1 MAADEAQLI
10 YELRN
15 VGYDGPFL
23 DQNYASTAIFART
36 SGAQSGEFQDVVIWL
51 TEEIRMLGKLDE
63 RVGKSDDANS
73 FVLELSAFLKELT
86 CPYASLTSGHVSDR
100 LQTAESKL
108 LLLDY
113 LINELMAFKM
123 LESLK
128 PKEKSTVI
136 TLHETPTAAALKDIC
151 ITLGMGKPPNNVPP
165 KALFERINTSLD
177 ETIRKAGENR
187 LSKPLFN
194 PKERLTAEQWS
205 KLDKLQKDL
214 DNEYDLRRKML
225 LTRLDVTIQSF
236 KWSNRVKD
244 KEQIIAERYAEKR
257 KVLDTLEAGGRDTDI
272 AALLAARETLAIIE
286 KTSSASVRKNTKSK
300 IQRHIIGRVPDRGGR
315 AYEHNPP
322 PMEMP
327 SWQNQ
332 RSGGGGGGGRGGF
345 GGGRG
350 GGRGGGGGNN
360 AGSGGFQQQQGN
372 YSNKGYNQGG
382 QSYHQGGRGGG
393 GGGYSHGGGGGSVA
407 GNGTGNGGG
416 AGSFH
421 QGGGGSHN
429 QNRGSRVQGGWSQPQ
444 QDYNHSGYGSG
455 SGRSSYSGNSDQYSN
470 HSGSSRTSYNDHRG
484 GGSYSDRGFGGD
496 RGYGGD
502 HRGGGYA
509 GDRGGSA
516 GYGDNRNNYDNEYN
530 SRGGGRGGGGRSNYN
545 RGGGRR

>member
-15 VGYDGPFL
+15 VGYEGPFL
-23 DQNYASTAIFART
+23 DQNYASTAIFA
-36 SGAQSGEFQDVVIWL
+36 GPQSGEFQDIVLWL
-51 TEEIRMLGKLDE
+51 TEEIRILGKLDE
-63 RVGKSDDANS
+63 RVGKSEDASS
-73 FVLELSAFLKELT
+73 FILELSAFLKELT

-100 LQTAESKL
+100 LQTLESKL

-136 TLHETPTAAALKDIC
+136 TLHESPTAAALKDIC

-165 KALFERINTSLD
+165 KALFERINASLD

-187 LSKPLFN
+187 LSKPLFS
-194 PKERLTAEQWS
+194 PKERLTAEQWA
-205 KLDKLQKDL
+205 KLEKLQKDL
-214 DNEYDLRRKML
+214 DSEYDLRRKML

-236 KWSNRVKD
+236 RWSSRVKD
-244 KEQIIAERYAEKR
+244 KEGVIADRYAEKR
-257 KVLDTLEAGGRDTDI
+257 KLLDTMEVGGRDTDI

-322 PMEMP
+322 PLEMP
-327 SWQNQ
+327 SWQTQ
-332 RSGGGGGGGRGGF
+332 RNTGGGGGGRGGF

-350 GGRGGGGGNN
+350 GGRGGGNN
-360 AGSGGFQQQQGN
+360 AGGGGFHQQQQQQGN

-382 QSYHQGGRGGG
+382 GQNYHQGGRGG
-393 GGGYSHGGGGGSVA
+393 YNHGA
-407 GNGTGNGGG
+407 GNGTGGGG
-416 AGSFH
+416 GGGGFH
-421 QGGGGSHN
+421 QGGGGGGGHN

-455 SGRSSYSGNSDQYSN
+455 SGRSSYSSGSDQYSN
-470 HSGSSRTSYNDHRG
+470 NSGSSSRAGYSDHRG
-484 GGSYSDRGFGGD
+484 GGNYSDRGYGGSD

-502 HRGGGYA
+502 RGGGYGGG
-509 GDRGGSA
+509 GDRGGNAS
-516 GYGDNRNNYDNEYN
+516 YGDNRNNYDNEYS

>member
-23 DQNYASTAIFART
+23 DQNYASTAIFA
-36 SGAQSGEFQDVVIWL
+36 GPQSGEFQDAVIWL
-51 TEEIRMLGKLDE
+51 TEEIRVLGKLDE

-73 FVLELSAFLKELT
+73 FVLELSAFLKDLT
-86 CPYASLTSGHVSDR
+86 CPYSSLTSGHVSDR
-100 LQTAESKL
+100 LQTLESKL

-128 PKEKSTVI
+128 PKEKSNVI
-136 TLHETPTAAALKDIC
+136 TLHESPTAAALKDIC

-165 KALFERINTSLD
+165 KALFERINSSLD

-194 PKERLTAEQWS
+194 PKERLTVEQWA
-205 KLDKLQKDL
+205 KLEKLQKDL

-244 KEQIIAERYAEKR
+244 KEQTIAERYAEKR
-257 KVLDTLEAGGRDTDI
+257 KVLDGLEVGGRDTDI

-322 PMEMP
+322 PLEMP
-327 SWQNQ
+327 SWQTQ
-332 RSGGGGGGGRGGF
+332 RSTGGGGGRGGF

-350 GGRGGGGGNN
+350 GGRGGGSGG
-360 AGSGGFQQQQGN
+360 GGFQQQQGSYN
-372 YSNKGYNQGG
+372 NNKGYNQGGGGG
-382 QSYHQGGRGGG
+382 QSYHQGGRGGYG
-393 GGGYSHGGGGGSVA
+393 HGGAGGIG
-407 GNGTGNGGG
+407 GNGNGNGGG
-416 AGSFH
+416 GAGGFH
-421 QGGGGSHN
+421 QGGGGGGHN

-470 HSGSSRTSYNDHRG
+470 HSGSSRASYNDHHRGGG
-484 GGSYSDRGFGGD
+484 GGSYSDRGYGGD
-496 RGYGGD
+496 RGGYGGD
-502 HRGGGYA
+502 RGGGYG
-509 GDRGGSA
+509 GDRGGNG

-530 SRGGGRGGGGRSNYN
+530 NRGGGRGGGGRSNYN

>member
-15 VGYDGPFL
+15 VGYEGPFL
-23 DQNYASTAIFART
+23 DQNYASTAVFA
-36 SGAQSGEFQDVVIWL
+36 GPQSGEFQDIVVWL
-51 TEEIRMLGKLDE
+51 TEEIRILGKLDE
-63 RVGKSDDANS
+63 RVGKSEDASS
-73 FVLELSAFLKELT
+73 FIMELSAFLKELT

-100 LQTAESKL
+100 LQTLESKL

-136 TLHETPTAAALKDIC
+136 TLHESPTAAALKDIC

-165 KALFERINTSLD
+165 KALFERINASLD

-187 LSKPLFN
+187 LSKPLFS
-194 PKERLTAEQWS
+194 PKERLTAEQWA
-205 KLDKLQKDL
+205 KLEKLQKDL
-214 DNEYDLRRKML
+214 DSEYDLRRKML

-236 KWSNRVKD
+236 RWSSRVKD
-244 KEQIIAERYAEKR
+244 KEGVIADRYAEKR
-257 KVLDTLEAGGRDTDI
+257 KLLDTMEVGGRDTDI

-322 PMEMP
+322 PLEMP
-327 SWQNQ
+327 SWQTQ
-332 RSGGGGGGGRGGF
+332 RNTGGGGGGGGRGGF

-350 GGRGGGGGNN
+350 GGRGGGSN
-360 AGSGGFQQQQGN
+360 AGGGGFQQQQQGN

-382 QSYHQGGRGGG
+382 GQNYHQGGRGG
-393 GGGYSHGGGGGSVA
+393 YNHGA
-407 GNGTGNGGG
+407 GNGTGGGG
-416 AGSFH
+416 GGGGGFH
-421 QGGGGSHN
+421 QGGGGGGGHN

-444 QDYNHSGYGSG
+444 Q
-455 SGRSSYSGNSDQYSN
+455 
-470 HSGSSRTSYNDHRG
+470 
-484 GGSYSDRGFGGD
+484 
-496 RGYGGD
+496 
-502 HRGGGYA
+502 
-509 GDRGGSA
+509 GGSA
-516 GYGDNRNNYDNEYN
+516 GYGDNRNNYDNEYS

>member
-23 DQNYASTAIFART
+23 DQNYASTAIFA
-36 SGAQSGEFQDVVIWL
+36 GPQSGEFQDVVIWL
-51 TEEIRMLGKLDE
+51 TEEIRILGKLDE

-86 CPYASLTSGHVSDR
+86 CPYSSLTSGHVSDR
-100 LQTAESKL
+100 LQTLESKL

-136 TLHETPTAAALKDIC
+136 TLHESPTAAALKDIC

-177 ETIRKAGENR
+177 EMIRKSGENR
-187 LSKPLFN
+187 LSKPLFS
-194 PKERLTAEQWS
+194 PKERLTAEQWA
-205 KLDKLQKDL
+205 KLERVQKDL
-214 DNEYDLRRKML
+214 DTEYDLRRKML

-244 KEQIIAERYAEKR
+244 KEQIIAERYSEKR
-257 KVLDTLEAGGRDTDI
+257 KLLDTLEAGGRDTDI

-322 PMEMP
+322 PLEMP
-327 SWQNQ
+327 SWQTQ
-332 RSGGGGGGGRGGF
+332 RNAGGGGGGRGGF

-350 GGRGGGGGNN
+350 GGRGGGGN
-360 AGSGGFQQQQGN
+360 AGGGGFQQQQGN

-382 QSYHQGGRGGG
+382 QSYHQGGRGG
-393 GGGYSHGGGGGSVA
+393 YSHGGGGVA

-416 AGSFH
+416 GGGFH
-421 QGGGGSHN
+421 QGGGGGHN

-484 GGSYSDRGFGGD
+484 GGGSYSDRGFGGD

-530 SRGGGRGGGGRSNYN
+530 NRGGGRGGGGRSNYN

>member
-23 DQNYASTAIFART
+23 DQNYASTAIFA
-36 SGAQSGEFQDVVIWL
+36 GPQSGEFQDAVIWL
-51 TEEIRMLGKLDE
+51 TEEIRVLGKLDE

-73 FVLELSAFLKELT
+73 FVLELSAFLKDLT
-86 CPYASLTSGHVSDR
+86 CPYSSLTSGHVSDR
-100 LQTAESKL
+100 LQTLESKL

-128 PKEKSTVI
+128 PKEKSNVI
-136 TLHETPTAAALKDIC
+136 TLHESPTAAALKDIC

-165 KALFERINTSLD
+165 KALFERINSSLD

-194 PKERLTAEQWS
+194 PKERLTVEQWA
-205 KLDKLQKDL
+205 KLEKLQKDL
-214 DNEYDLRRKML
+214 DQEYDLRRKML

-244 KEQIIAERYAEKR
+244 KEQTIAERYAEKR
-257 KVLDTLEAGGRDTDI
+257 KVLDALEVGGRDTDI

-322 PMEMP
+322 PLEMP
-327 SWQNQ
+327 SWQTQ
-332 RSGGGGGGGRGGF
+332 RSTGGGGGRGGF

-350 GGRGGGGGNN
+350 GGRGGGSGG
-360 AGSGGFQQQQGN
+360 GGFQQQQGSYN
-372 YSNKGYNQGG
+372 NNKGYNQGGGGG
-382 QSYHQGGRGGG
+382 QSYHQGGRGGYG
-393 GGGYSHGGGGGSVA
+393 HGGAGGIG
-407 GNGTGNGGG
+407 GNSNGNGGG
-416 AGSFH
+416 GAGGFH
-421 QGGGGSHN
+421 QGGGGGGHN

-470 HSGSSRTSYNDHRG
+470 HSGSSRASYNDHHRGGG
-484 GGSYSDRGFGGD
+484 GGSYSDRGYGGD
-496 RGYGGD
+496 RGGYGGD
-502 HRGGGYA
+502 RGGGYG
-509 GDRGGSA
+509 GDRGGNG